1 MLKRPWQRRASVRKK
16 TRKTDE
22 TFAEQWR
29 RVKARMPRKE
39 WERMMDD
46 YRDEEIAEM
55 SKRVAKKGELP
66 F

>member
-1 MLKRPWQRRASVRKK
+1 VRKK